1 MFDWNDEELTNIIW
15 GETDDHIV
23 PFPDSSEDYC
33 KKKECS
39 GEAGTINSSVQ
50 KEAGAKVDIDGR
62 KLEISSEFDTSEGT
76 SASGVNICQWPRL
89 SLSTAAKTDQ
99 DSFDT
104 SMPNSSSDITK
115 LDSSADGKEQGDFV
129 DYDWASIGSFDD
141 LDRIFSNGDPIF
153 GNANLGNGDDLWSS
167 SKDITNSPVKP
178 FPISM
183 ASRQEYVQED
193 DQLFTLGYGK
203 MNDPA
208 SRGLQNTQVS
218 LAHVEYGGGKSKP
231 IVKAQTELA
240 IVGKSTAT
248 NSQLSA
254 ENVALPNE
262 LTNKFYRQKKLLKGR
277 KKLEEKGELKSCQDF
292 YGKWTPSRIP
302 AGQLKNKFAPQI
314 MQSSPSSIVSQQKQ
328 LQVPEQLQYPQLS
341 NPFVV
346 PSAYRN
352 MKNPYSMTVLSHIQS
367 GEFKHQP
374 LASGYEFSSGNA
386 NPINNLGDCPVKPQ
400 RMTPQEKIEKLRR
413 RQQIQAMLAIQEQ
426 QQQLVNQ
433 NCSQENQI
441 QHVEGADLEVADL
454 STLASF
460 DPNSPIEQDDSNTIS
475 LAVNDD
481 SVEDTILYRL
491 QEMISKLDVRI
502 RLCIRDS
509 LLRLAQ
515 SAMQGHYGSDTRST
529 NNSGWDEQVSMNE
542 ETSRHSRMVKMP
554 EEETD
559 TNPIDRT
566 VAHLLFHR
574 PVDFAGKHPESP
586 VSTKI
591 PCEHKKVGIAKLS
604 MGTLPDTPK
613 SKPNL
618 SQQSSKLSSLLTDF
632 QPASQ
637 CKSNPFSDTSED
649 ASNYGPADEGAREVK
664 ASQ

>member
-1 MFDWNDEELTNIIW
+1 MRCKLTNIIW

-23 PFPDSSEDYC
+23 PFPDASEDYC

-50 KEAGAKVDIDGR
+50 KAAGAKFDIDGR
-62 KLEISSEFDTSEGT
+62 KLESSSKFDTSEGT
-76 SASGVNICQWPRL
+76 SASGVNIDQWPRL
-89 SLSTAAKTDQ
+89 SLSTATKTDQ

-104 SMPNSSSDITK
+104 SMPNSSSDITT
-115 LDSSADGKEQGDFV
+115 LDSSAGGKEQGDFV
-129 DYDWASIGSFDD
+129 DYGWASIGSFDD

-153 GNANLGNGDDLWSS
+153 GNVNLGNGDDLWSS

-183 ASRQEYVQED
+183 ASGQEYAQED
-193 DQLFTLGYGK
+193 DQLFSLGYGK

-208 SRGLQNTQVS
+208 SRGLQNTQ
-218 LAHVEYGGGKSKP
+218 
-231 IVKAQTELA
+231 TELA
-240 IVGKSTAT
+240 IVGKSTTT
-248 NSQLSA
+248 NSQLTA

-262 LTNKFYRQKKLLKGR
+262 LTNKFYRQKKLLKGLQKAGR
-277 KKLEEKGELKSCQDF
+277 K
-292 YGKWTPSRIP
+292 
-302 AGQLKNKFAPQI
+302 
-314 MQSSPSSIVSQQKQ
+314 SQQKQ
-328 LQVPEQLQYPQLS
+328 LQGPEQLQHPQLS
-341 NPFVV
+341 NPFVF

-374 LASGYEFSSGNA
+374 LASGYEVSSGNA
-386 NPINNLGDCPVKPQ
+386 NPINNLADCPVKPQ

-426 QQQLVNQ
+426 QQQLVHQ
-433 NCSQENQI
+433 KCSQENQI
-441 QHVEGADLEVADL
+441 QHVEGADLEVEDL

-475 LAVNDD
+475 LAVNDGPM
-481 SVEDTILYRL
+481 EDTILYRL

-529 NNSGWDEQVSMNE
+529 NNSSRGEQVAMNE

-586 VSTKI
+586 VYTRI
-591 PCEHKKVGIAKLS
+591 PCEHKTVGIAKLS
-604 MGTLPDTPK
+604 MGSLPDTPK
-613 SKPNL
+613 SKPNF
-618 SQQSSKLSSLLTDF
+618 SQQSSKRSSLLTDF

-637 CKSNPFSDTSED
+637 CKSNPFLDTSED
-649 ASNYGPADEGAREVK
+649 ASNNGPADEGAREVK
-664 ASQ
+664 ASE

>member
-1 MFDWNDEELTNIIW
+1 MRCKLTNIIW

-23 PFPDSSEDYC
+23 PFPDASEDYC

-50 KEAGAKVDIDGR
+50 KAAGAKVDIDGR
-62 KLEISSEFDTSEGT
+62 KLESSSKFDTSEGT
-76 SASGVNICQWPRL
+76 SASGVNIDQWPRL

-104 SMPNSSSDITK
+104 SMPNSSSDITT
-115 LDSSADGKEQGDFV
+115 LDSSAGGKEQGDFV
-129 DYDWASIGSFDD
+129 DYGWASIGSFDD

-153 GNANLGNGDDLWSS
+153 GNVNLGNGDDLWSS

-183 ASRQEYVQED
+183 ASRQEYAQED
-193 DQLFTLGYGK
+193 DQLFSPWLW
-203 MNDPA
+203 
-208 SRGLQNTQVS
+208 QNERS
-218 LAHVEYGGGKSKP
+218 CIPWSEEY
-231 IVKAQTELA
+231 TELA

-248 NSQLSA
+248 NSQLTA

-292 YGKWTPSRIP
+292 YGKWTPSGIP
-302 AGQLKNKFAPQI
+302 AGQLKNKFAPHI
-314 MQSSPSSIVSQQKQ
+314 MQSSPPSIVSQQKQ
-328 LQVPEQLQYPQLS
+328 LQGPEQLQYPQLS
-341 NPFVV
+341 NPFVF

-374 LASGYEFSSGNA
+374 LASGYEVSSGNA
-386 NPINNLGDCPVKPQ
+386 NPINNLADCPVKPQ

-426 QQQLVNQ
+426 QQQLVHQ
-433 NCSQENQI
+433 KCSQENQI
-441 QHVEGADLEVADL
+441 QHVEGADLEVEDL

-481 SVEDTILYRL
+481 PMEDTILYRL

-529 NNSGWDEQVSMNE
+529 NNSSRGEQVAMNE

-586 VSTKI
+586 VYTRI
-591 PCEHKKVGIAKLS
+591 PCEHKTVGIAKLS
-604 MGTLPDTPK
+604 MGSLPDTPK
-613 SKPNL
+613 SKPNF
-618 SQQSSKLSSLLTDF
+618 SQQSSKRSSLLTDF
-632 QPASQ
+632 QQASQ
-637 CKSNPFSDTSED
+637 CKSNPFLDTSED
-649 ASNYGPADEGAREVK
+649 ASNNGPADEGAREVK
-664 ASQ
+664 ASE